1 VISLTCIFSAC
12 PNTGSYSRGTS
23 LAALATE
30 ATSDA
35 RSGCRCASSCQIP
48 VYLAAGRDP
57 QGLPITICN
66 KPGEQPGERGAS
78 GVFGLKGVGDVVG
91 RLGAADRAGLVTAP
105 HLAGCDEQTGADGL
119 GLGDRVGD
127 GFAGFGGDLFAC
139 CHFRFPFLGLSAPCL
154 ILPAIYQHADI
165 LSTPKRAKKVRFF
178 IGNNRRHLR
187 KRIYEMKAAQ

>member
-1 VISLTCIFSAC
+1 MREIINCYSPPSVSADTFGAC
-12 PNTGSYSRGTS
+12 SSTANYSRGTCAG
-23 LAALATE
+23 LLATE

-35 RSGCRCASSCQIP
+35 RSGCRSTSSCQIP

-91 RLGAADRAGLVTAP
+91 RLGAADRAGLV
-105 HLAGCDEQTGADGL
+105 
-119 GLGDRVGD
+119 
-127 GFAGFGGDLFAC
+127 
-139 CHFRFPFLGLSAPCL
+139 
-154 ILPAIYQHADI
+154 
-165 LSTPKRAKKVRFF
+165 
-178 IGNNRRHLR
+178 RHLR

>member
-1 VISLTCIFSAC
+1 MTTYARHFRARKNGRPLAARSVEPFVLCSISSAVSGGIFYAC
-12 PNTGSYSRGTS
+12 PSTGSYSRGTS

-91 RLGAADRAGLVTAP
+91 RLGAADRAGLV
-105 HLAGCDEQTGADGL
+105 
-119 GLGDRVGD
+119 
-127 GFAGFGGDLFAC
+127 
-139 CHFRFPFLGLSAPCL
+139 
-154 ILPAIYQHADI
+154 
-165 LSTPKRAKKVRFF
+165 
-178 IGNNRRHLR
+178 RHLR